1 LQDRFKKYVVYLLLI
16 SFGWL
21 FSNQAMNTHSHQLV
35 GGQIITHVHPYTPDK
50 GSHSPFQSHKHL
62 PSIAFFLDLITRL
75 NLDSFEQFQVF
86 LFILGVVAIV
96 PVIQSV
102 APIKESCSFGIS
114 RAPPIG

>member
-1 LQDRFKKYVVYLLLI
+1 MQDRFKKYVVYLLLI

-102 APIKESCSFGIS
+102 APINESCSFGIS